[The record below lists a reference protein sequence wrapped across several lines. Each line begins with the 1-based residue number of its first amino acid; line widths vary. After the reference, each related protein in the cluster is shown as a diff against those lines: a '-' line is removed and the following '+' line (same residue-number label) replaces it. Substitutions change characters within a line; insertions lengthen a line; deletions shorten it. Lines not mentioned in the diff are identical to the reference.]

1 MQKKAARKNLHP
13 PPPLC
18 PGRTRCWLRTPATAR
33 WDRQNWFQIISLLAQ
48 PPPSPLSVI
57 CLQLRDA
64 GLAVLISLAGIIALM
79 IGFAGNTDRRVETS
93 AVSDWE
99 LLENRAKPDA
109 SAARASRNLSPSSNQ
124 FPPHSS
130 SLNVS
135 GVPSPFSFQVIK
147 VSCAL

>member
-1 MQKKAARKNLHP
+1 MQKKGGKKERNKKISSPLPLH
-13 PPPLC
+13 

-33 WDRQNWFQIISLLAQ
+33 WDRQNWLQIISLLAQ

-64 GLAVLISLAGIIALM
+64 DLALLISLAGIIAVM

-99 LLENRAKPDA
+99 LLENQAK
-109 SAARASRNLSPSSNQ
+109 ARLRNLSPLSNQ
-124 FPPHSS
+124 FSMRSS
-130 SLNVS
+130 FLNVK
-135 GVPSPFSFQVIK
+135 GVQPPFSRHV